1 MSKLDFSVDKIET
14 TDNKK
19 DSIDNLQDA
28 QSYTSLKGLQDLFKY
43 IYPVNSIYI
52 SYSHTYP
59 GDLFGGTWERIENT
73 FLWCIDGNG
82 NIGTTGGE
90 ATHTLTVD
98 EMPSHEGHLYG
109 NESYTVPNGSDSYFM
124 VSGPGIDSGVFSK
137 YNNRPYIITAGNE
150 VIIKGFSRGGS
161 QPHNNLPPYIQVSA
175 WRRTAL

>member
-59 GDLFGGTWERIENT
+59 GDLFGGTWERIEK
-73 FLWCIDGNG
+73 FLWCTDETG
-82 NIGTTGGE
+82 NIGVTGGE
-90 ATHTLTVD
+90 YTHKLTVD
-98 EMPSHEGHLYG
+98 EMPGHSHNSFISTDNGRYYG
-109 NESYTVPNGSDSYFM
+109 AWPDGGGWLGQVLVGWGNTIKENVL
-124 VSGPGIDSGVFSK
+124 FS
-137 YNNRPYIITAGNE
+137 AGGN
-150 VIIKGFSRGGS
+150 
-161 QPHNNLPPYIQVSA
+161 QPHNNMPPFTQVSA
-175 WRRTAL
+175 WRRTEL

>member
-28 QSYTSLKGLQDLFKY
+28 QSYTSLKGLRDLFKY

-73 FLWCIDGNG
+73 FLWCLDGNG
-82 NIGTTGGE
+82 IIGQTGGE
-90 ATHTLTVD
+90 ATHKLTIN
-98 EMPSHEGHLYG
+98 EMPAHRHNYLLTYANDGE
-109 NESYTVPNGSDSYFM
+109 VQRWFPNGSELKYGKYQDQSYM
-124 VSGPGIDSGVFSK
+124 LP
-137 YNNRPYIITAGNE
+137 T
-150 VIIKGFSRGGS
+150 GGD
-161 QPHNNLPPYIQVSA
+161 QPHNNMPPYTEVSA
-175 WRRTAL
+175 WRRTEL